1 MLDLHLRVSPKDV
14 LIGWYSTG
22 AGITD
27 TDALIHDFFGREC
40 SAPVHLAVDT
50 GFVDEARALRA
61 WVGAPVALGEAVVG
75 TAFSELPV
83 EHAFADA
90 DRAGLPTLAAA
101 GGPEATPQPLPNDL
115 AGLDASVQRL
125 HAMLELA
132 HGYADGVV
140 EGRLKPN
147 NAVGRFLADT
157 VAAVPRLS
165 REAFDK
171 LFNDSVQDVLLV
183 MYVPPIGYRA
193 PPARADASAISI
205 LPLQVLVKFDA
216 HPAGAGGAPQHA
228 AVALSAACQTV
239 LPDQTSADVPNC
251 R

>member
-1 MLDLHLRVSPKDV
+1 MLR
-14 LIGWYSTG
+14 GG
-22 AGITD
+22 AQ
-27 TDALIHDFFGREC
+27 DFFGREC

-83 EHAFADA
+83 EHVYADA
-90 DRAGLPTLAAA
+90 ERAGLPSLAAA

-140 EGRLKPN
+140 EGRLKAN
-147 NAVGRFLADT
+147 NAIGRFLADT

-183 MYVPPIGYRA
+183 MYLSNLTRTCVPIYGCCLHVLNA
-193 PPARADASAISI
+193 CAIHSASRSQLA
-205 LPLQVLVKFDA
+205 LAERLNTPLSL
-216 HPAGAGGAPQHA
+216 
-228 AVALSAACQTV
+228 
-239 LPDQTSADVPNC
+239 
-251 R
+251 

>member
-1 MLDLHLRVSPKDV
+1 MALDIEYHRNMLDLHLRVSPKDV

-183 MYVPPIGYRA
+183 MYLSNLTRTQLA
-193 PPARADASAISI
+193 LAER
-205 LPLQVLVKFDA
+205 LNTPLSL
-216 HPAGAGGAPQHA
+216 
-228 AVALSAACQTV
+228 
-239 LPDQTSADVPNC
+239 
-251 R
+251 